1 VLSDG
6 HRLDEPLGCFAQEIN
21 HWNSLQKYTFFL
33 ECNLILHTSF
43 NNHRIFCGANQA
55 QSPHF
60 LLNGKTLRSN
70 ESRVAGK
77 KLKEKRFLD
86 LKSRGHT
93 HNQKGLQAC
102 HSPLAT
108 RHSPLAT
115 RHSPLATSH
124 QLPATSSPASHDFA
138 FKRKSRFLH
147 YFKFFRSIKIRT
159 TDADFAAAN
168 KNTLQNILFSG
179 ATIFLPCFNGL
190 PK

>member
-55 QSPHF
+55 QSPQI
-60 LLNGKTLRSN
+60 LLNGKTLKSN

-77 KLKEKRFLD
+77 KLKKNDFSISNHGAIRTTKRAFKLAT
-86 LKSRGHT
+86 R
-93 HNQKGLQAC
+93 

-115 RHSPLATSH
+115 RHSP
-124 QLPATSSPASHDFA
+124 PATSYPLLLPLLFMILPLNENHVFYTTSNSFA
-138 FKRKSRFLH
+138 L
-147 YFKFFRSIKIRT
+147 
-159 TDADFAAAN
+159 
-168 KNTLQNILFSG
+168 
-179 ATIFLPCFNGL
+179 
-190 PK
+190 